1 MTVAISGTTRSI
13 AVIGRKR
20 SAQDSWDD
28 ACASY
33 VTSGN
38 EIPPTEVGGGSD
50 PFYRSDG
57 LEKDL
62 IFNPKENTNAET
74 VFAGR
79 DRR

>member
-1 MTVAISGTTRSI
+1 MTVAISRHTRSI

-33 VTSGN
+33 VLRHFRG
-38 EIPPTEVGGGSD
+38 
-50 PFYRSDG
+50 R

-74 VFAGR
+74 VFAG
-79 DRR
+79 